1 MKLTNIL
8 YLYRVRVRRRL
19 VQELFAVLGIA
30 VGVALLFA
38 SQVANTSL
46 SGSVDQLTAGLIGQ
60 SRFQL
65 AARAATGFDAS
76 LLGEVQKLPGVLAA
90 APVLESQARLL
101 GPTGSASIDLIG
113 VDPRFAHLGG
123 NLVRHL
129 SANALSKQRAIALPA
144 PIARRIGAGP
154 FQPVRLQVA
163 ARDQGSLVGI
173 VLQTSDIGAL
183 IHSPVAVAPLA
194 YAQRVTG
201 MRARLTRILV
211 QPRAGADGEVKAGL
225 ERLAAGRLNV
235 RPANFDATVFR
246 QAEGPTSQSTAL
258 FSAISALVGF
268 LFAFNA
274 MLLTVP
280 QRRSLIADLRLDGYT
295 PWQIVRV
302 LIVDALILGV
312 EGTLVGLLLG
322 ELLSH
327 NLLQAG
333 PGYLSLA
340 FAVGSQRIVTWQC
353 VAMAAGGGLLAACIG
368 VLNPI
373 RDVFAPRPAG
383 AAAPRK
389 ASRVSLASVSLTG
402 CACLVLT
409 TVILLMG
416 VRSVPVAIIAF
427 VSLIAALLLLLP
439 VLLSAVV
446 RGFERLQQP
455 IVGVSPRIAVIELR
469 SSSTRAR
476 SVAIAATGALAMFG
490 SVAIEGAHHN
500 LQDGLNR
507 VDAQVNLV
515 ADLWVV
521 PAGNSD
527 TLATTPFPATMG
539 RSLAGV
545 PGVASV
551 QSYRGSFLDFED
563 HRTLVIGPPRTAK
576 DIIPPSQIISG
587 NLALA
592 SARVRGHGWATLSK
606 TVADIDHLRVGESF
620 VLPSPQPTRFRL
632 AAVTTNFGWP
642 PGAIILNADDYA
654 QAWGNS
660 DPSAFQLQLKPGT
673 PSARAVRE
681 VSLALGG
688 SSALT
693 VQSAHQREQNDR
705 ATQHQ
710 GLERLTQ
717 ISTLVLIAAVLAMAA
732 AMGSMIWQRR
742 PRLAAMKVDGYTQG
756 ELWRSLICESS
767 LLLGAGCTTGALFGL
782 YGQVLL
788 SHALAGVT
796 GFPVVFSVVVLVAVS
811 SLALVTA
818 VAVVIVAVPGFMA
831 ARVQPA
837 LQG

>member
-1 MKLTNIL
+1 MKLSNVL
-8 YLYRVRVRRRL
+8 YLYRVRLRKRL

-46 SGSVDQLTAGLIGQ
+46 SGSVEQLTAGLVGQ

-65 AARAATGFDAS
+65 AARAPGGFDAG
-76 LLGEVQKLPGVLAA
+76 LLSQVQQLPGVLAA
-90 APVLESQARLL
+90 APVLEIQARLV
-101 GPTGSASIDLIG
+101 GPKGSASVQLIG

-123 NLVRHL
+123 NLVHV
-129 SANALSKQRAIALPA
+129 SARALAKQRALALPA
-144 PIARRIGAGP
+144 PLSKQLGTGP
-154 FQPVRLQVA
+154 FQPVHLQIGA
-163 ARDQGSLVGI
+163 FDEPSLVGI
-173 VLQTSDIGAL
+173 VLEESDIGAL

-194 YAQRVTG
+194 YAQRIAG
-201 MRARLTRILV
+201 MQGKLSRILV
-211 QPRAGADGEVKAGL
+211 QPRPGADDEVRAGL
-225 ERLAAGRLNV
+225 LRLAAGRLNV
-235 RPANFDATVFR
+235 RSADFDAKVFS

-280 QRRSLIADLRLDGYT
+280 QRRNLISDLRLDGYT

-302 LIVDALILGV
+302 LIVDAVILGT
-312 EGTLVGLLLG
+312 EGTLAGLALG
-322 ELLSH
+322 ELLSS
-327 NLLQAG
+327 NLLQAS

-353 VAMAAGGGLLAACIG
+353 VAIATGGGLLAACVG

-373 RDVFAPRPAG
+373 RDVFAPRPLG
-383 AAAPRK
+383 ARAPRSK
-389 ASRVSLASVSLTG
+389 SRASVALVSLAGVG
-402 CACLVLT
+402 CLAITTIVL
-409 TVILLMG
+409 LLG
-416 VRSVPVAIIAF
+416 VDSVPVAIIAF

-439 VLLSAVV
+439 ALLSAAV
-446 RGFERLQQP
+446 GAFERLQRP
-455 IVGVSPRIAVIELR
+455 IVGVSPQIAVIELR

-500 LQDGLNR
+500 LQEGLNR

-515 ADLWVV
+515 TDLWVV

-527 TLATTPFPATMG
+527 TLATTPFPGT
-539 RSLAGV
+539 LAPAIARLASV
-545 PGVASV
+545 RSV
-551 QSYRGSFLDFED
+551 QSYRGSFLDFGN
-563 HRTLVIGPPRTAK
+563 HRTLVIAPPRTARNL
-576 DIIPPSQIISG
+576 IPPSQIVSG

-592 SARVRGHGWATLSK
+592 GTRLRGHGWVTLSK
-606 TVADIDHLRVGESF
+606 TVADLDHLRVGDSF
-620 VLPSPQPTRFRL
+620 TLPSPRPSVFRL
-632 AAVTTNFGWP
+632 AAITTNFGWP

-654 QAWGNS
+654 TAWGS
-660 DPSAFQLQLKPGT
+660 PDPSALQVQLKPG
-673 PSARAVRE
+673 
-681 VSLALGG
+681 VSLARATREVHLALGKRT
-688 SSALT
+688 ALMA
-693 VQSAHQREQNDR
+693 QSAHQRERNDR

-732 AMGSMIWQRR
+732 AMGALIWQRR
-742 PRLAAMKVDGYTQG
+742 PQLAAMKVDGYTQG
-756 ELWRSLICESS
+756 ELWRALICESAV
-767 LLLGAGCTTGALFGL
+767 LLGAGCTTGALFGL

-796 GFPVVFSVVVLVAVS
+796 GFPVVFSIVVLVAFA

-818 VAVVIVAVPGFMA
+818 VAVVIVAVPGFLA

-837 LQG
+837 LQS